1 MKLRNRK
8 EVGFVRMNK
17 KDLAIIGDGEYKKL
31 LLDLKEKVR
40 LSQLKAAVKVN
51 YELLDLYWNLGKE
64 IVEKQKQYSW
74 GDSFLKLL
82 SSDLRKE
89 FPDMKGFSAEN
100 LKHIRYWYIFYNDYL
115 IGLQAVTQLS
125 DIERRIKSIPWGH
138 NQRIMYKCKNVKEA
152 LFYVE
157 KTIENGWSRTVLEHQ
172 IDGDLYKRI
181 GNAVTNFDN
190 RLPAVQS
197 ELAKQTIKD
206 PYNFDFLTIRDKYD
220 ERELEEALVNQIT
233 SFLLELGTGFSYIG
247 RQVHIKVGE
256 SDFYI
261 DLLFYHVKLHSYVVV
276 ELKTE
281 KFKPE
286 FAGQLN
292 FYVTAVNKNMKSNSD
307 NQTIGILICRD
318 KDNVVAEYSLENISQ
333 PIGISKYE
341 ISKLLE
347 KEYKSSL
354 PSIEEIEESIK
365 ELGSEK

>member
-1 MKLRNRK
+1 MRELEEVKMDKK
-8 EVGFVRMNK
+8 E
-17 KDLAIIGDGEYKKL
+17 LAIVSDSEYKKL
-31 LLDLKEKVR
+31 LSDLKEKVR
-40 LSQLKAAVKVN
+40 SSQLKAAVKVN

-64 IVEKQKQYSW
+64 IVEKQKEYSW

-82 SSDLRKE
+82 SQDLKKE
-89 FPDMKGFSAEN
+89 FPDMKGFSTTN
-100 LKHIRYWYIFYNDYL
+100 LKYIRRFYLFYEKGQQPVDQLQIIF
-115 IGLQAVTQLS
+115 
-125 DIERRIKSIPWGH
+125 SIPWGH
-138 NQRIMYKCKNVKEA
+138 HILLMTKCQDIEES
-152 LFYVE
+152 LFYVS

-172 IDGDLYKRI
+172 IEGDLYKRL
-181 GNAVTNFDN
+181 GRAVTNFSN
-190 RLPAVQS
+190 RLPAIQS

-206 PYNFDFLTIRDKYD
+206 PYNFDFLTIRDKHD

-247 RQVHIKVGE
+247 KQVHIKVGE

-261 DLLFYHVKLHSYVVV
+261 DLLFYHVKLHCYVVV

-286 FAGQLN
+286 FAGQIN
-292 FYVTAVNKNMKSNSD
+292 FYVTAVNKNMKSEND

-347 KEYKSSL
+347 REYKSSL

-365 ELGSEK
+365 ELDSEK